1 MTMRCS
7 STAIHFVIAFFTFEW
22 MCNYVEGKWRKVPS
36 SIQRNKS
43 LGIYRKLLFKHEFC
57 LRQLKKKNYF
67 NINKLEKLCSVYAE
81 CFQIYFHFH
90 YLILDSQIKRCRRE
104 CQEGLNGWK
113 EIFCFEEVS
122 RRSTRRACIT
132 NQAGGIVVDLFGFKS
147 GYGAF

>member
-43 LGIYRKLLFKHEFC
+43 LGKYRKLLFKHEFC

-67 NINKLEKLCSVYAE
+67 NINKLEKLRSVYAE
-81 CFQIYFHFH
+81 CFQIFFPFS
-90 YLILDSQIKRCRRE
+90 LLNSRQSNKTMS
-104 CQEGLNGWK
+104 EGM
-113 EIFCFEEVS
+113 S
-122 RRSTRRACIT
+122 RGVEWMEGDFLFRGSKQTEHTQGMHNKSSWRDC
-132 NQAGGIVVDLFGFKS
+132 GGFIWI
-147 GYGAF
+147 